1 MRALRAALSAF
12 LVGALSLSA
21 APTHAQLFGP
31 GKFKIEKTVDR
42 FATDG
47 LFNITGKNNRVSKK
61 SPAGG
66 IYIDAGGVYLEP
78 DAVIRQS
85 DGQLVSLA
93 LLIHNETESDTL
105 VGRPNSLGMLRQ
117 ITFII
122 DGGNP
127 VAFPIRDSANKVADT
142 VQYNSITHSA
152 SSAISERGLITL
164 TREQFRQI
172 ANASTI
178 AVKLEG
184 SDRAIVFNERDISK
198 NFLPNLRTFEA
209 ALPPQK

>member
-1 MRALRAALSAF
+1 VF
-12 LVGALSLSA
+12 VGLI
-21 APTHAQLFGP
+21 PTSIQAQLFGP

-47 LFNITGKNNRVSKK
+47 LFSITGKNNRLSRK

-78 DAVIRQS
+78 DAVIRQA
-85 DGQLVSLA
+85 DGLLISIA
-93 LLIHNETESDTL
+93 FLIHNDTESDTL
-105 VGRPNSLGMLRQ
+105 GTLRQ

-122 DGGNP
+122 DGGSP
-127 VAFPIRDSANKVADT
+127 IAFPIKDAVNKMGET

-152 SSAISERGLITL
+152 SSGISERGLVVL
-164 TREQFRQI
+164 TPVQFHTI

-184 SDRAIVFNERDISK
+184 SDRSVVFNERDISK
-198 NFLPNLRTFEA
+198 TFLPNLKTFEA
-209 ALPPQK
+209 ALPPQR